1 MGPANTRV
9 SSVLKNKVNV
19 GIYGLAVLPVDY
31 LSRLGDPFEQLCK
44 EQGVDPDYREVFT
57 TGIRAYQ
64 LVTYLRLL
72 REHYGCGVAN
82 QVRVYQQRLLDRE
95 DGGFPIS
102 HAMKIINAALE
113 SDTVAADTDHGRIDI
128 PIEMNVALSLLLG
141 IVSSPNCVNRQDQ
154 RVTEIGNMDLEIDWV
169 LSRCLGRARD
179 DVQKVFTPLFACI
192 DSGVRHDFV
201 QAYLNDKLVST

>member
-1 MGPANTRV
+1 
-9 SSVLKNKVNV
+9 VLKNKVNV

>member
-1 MGPANTRV
+1 M
-9 SSVLKNKVNV
+9 LKNKVNV

>member
-1 MGPANTRV
+1 MGPAKTRV